1 MCRDLADVGNDY
13 RIAALEELAKH
24 FEHHEKDLDQAL
36 RCTAQA
42 LDYEP
47 SPELRHRRNRLVRKL
62 TRRNE
67 NQRLAPRAS
76 A

>member
-1 MCRDLADVGNDY
+1 MLAMCRDLADVRNDY

-42 LDYEP
+42 LDHKP
-47 SPELRHRRNRLVRKL
+47 SPELRHRKNRLVRKL
-62 TRRNE
+62 TRRNP
-67 NQRLAPRAS
+67 N
-76 A
+76 